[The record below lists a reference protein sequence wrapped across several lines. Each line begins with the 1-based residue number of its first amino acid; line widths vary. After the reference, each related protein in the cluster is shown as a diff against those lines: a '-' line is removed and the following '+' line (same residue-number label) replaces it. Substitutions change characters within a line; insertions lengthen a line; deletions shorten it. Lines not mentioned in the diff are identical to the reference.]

1 MPALTRPGDT
11 GHDPASLSHPSGSM
25 WLALLALIPLL
36 VLLYLLFYGGFSGPI
51 DWLMRTQRHLR
62 RDQNVVALTFDDGP
76 DPVRT
81 PALLDLLAEQ
91 HAPATFFLLGDAVE
105 MHPEVV
111 TRMAAEGHELGNHT
125 YCHRYLPLA
134 RSRSVER
141 ELGKTDRAIED
152 ATGKTTTIARPPW
165 GGRAPW
171 TVRAFAR
178 LAKRLVLWDVN
189 SNDWKGAPAAQV
201 VERVLARTRP
211 GSIILMHEA
220 REGGE
225 VTIEAVRLLIP
236 ALRARGYQLVTV
248 SGALA

>member
-1 MPALTRPGDT
+1 ML
-11 GHDPASLSHPSGSM
+11 
-25 WLALLALIPLL
+25 LALLALIPLL
-36 VLLYLLFYGGFSGPI
+36 VLTYLLFYGGFSGPI
-51 DWLMRTQRHLR
+51 DWLMHTQRHLR
-62 RDQNVVALTFDDGP
+62 RNGRKVVALTFDDGP

-81 PALLDLLAEQ
+81 PALLDVLAEAN
-91 HAPATFFLLGDAVE
+91 APATFFLLGDAVE

-141 ELGKTDRAIED
+141 ELARTDRAIAE
-152 ATGKTTTIARPPW
+152 ATGQVPKVARPPW
-165 GGRAPW
+165 GGRSPW

-189 SNDWKGAPAAQV
+189 SYDWKGKPAAEV
-201 VERVLARTRP
+201 VERVLDRTRP

-220 REGGE
+220 RDGGE
-225 VTIEAVRLLIP
+225 ETIEAVRRLIP

-248 SGALA
+248 SGAMS

>member
-1 MPALTRPGDT
+1 MV
-11 GHDPASLSHPSGSM
+11 
-25 WLALLALIPLL
+25 LALLAVIPLL
-36 VLLYLLFYGGFSGPI
+36 VLVYLLFYGGFSGPV

-62 RDQNVVALTFDDGP
+62 RDRKVVALTFDDGP

-81 PALLDLLAEQ
+81 PALLDVLAEAN
-91 HAPATFFLLGDAVE
+91 APATFFLLGDAVE
-105 MHPEVV
+105 MHPDVV

-141 ELGKTDRAIED
+141 ELARTDAAITQ
-152 ATGKTTTIARPPW
+152 ATGQVPMVARPPW
-165 GGRAPW
+165 GGRSPW

-189 SNDWKGAPAAQV
+189 SYDWKGKPADEV
-201 VERVLARTRP
+201 VARVLERTRP

-225 VTIEAVRLLIP
+225 VTIEAVRRLIP

-248 SGALA
+248 SGALSPSRA

>member
-1 MPALTRPGDT
+1 MV
-11 GHDPASLSHPSGSM
+11 
-25 WLALLALIPLL
+25 LALLAVIPLL
-36 VLLYLLFYGGFSGPI
+36 VVVYLLFYGGFSGPV

-62 RDQNVVALTFDDGP
+62 RDRKVVALTFDDGP

-81 PALLDLLAEQ
+81 PALLDVLAAAN
-91 HAPATFFLLGDAVE
+91 APATFFLLGDAVE
-105 MHPEVV
+105 MHPGVV

-141 ELGKTDRAIED
+141 ELARTDAAIAQ
-152 ATGKTTTIARPPW
+152 ATGQVPKVARPPW
-165 GGRAPW
+165 GGRSPW
-171 TVRAFAR
+171 TVRAFTR

-189 SNDWKGAPAAQV
+189 SYDWKGKPADEV
-201 VERVLARTRP
+201 VARVLERTRP

-225 VTIEAVRLLIP
+225 VTIEAVRRLIP
-236 ALRARGYQLVTV
+236 ELRARGYQLVTV
-248 SGALA
+248 SGAR